1 MDNLFIFQ
9 PGCYEAEGVLE
20 LSSLDYS
27 LPFMMKWHV
36 FHPDTLRGEIECCQ
50 EIRIK
55 GFSEI
60 LYNQYTFSQIKE
72 SPFDIAFE
80 NVNLGRIEGKGV
92 VELNF
97 IGWEFR
103 NLAIDY
109 EGYEYYDRK
118 GDHEY
123 ELRAA
128 YTASDGLRTEI
139 RGNMSRKPVEN
150 LI

>member
-1 MDNLFIFQ
+1 MNVVRKL
-9 PGCYEAEGVLE
+9 GL
-20 LSSLDYS
+20 
-27 LPFMMKWHV
+27 
-36 FHPDTLRGEIECCQ
+36 
-50 EIRIK
+50 K
-55 GFSEI
+55 GFQKFFIISI
-60 LYNQYTFSQIKE
+60 PFLKIKE
-72 SPFDIAFE
+72 SSFNVIFE
-80 NVNLGRIEGKGV
+80 NINLDTIKGKGV
-92 VELNF
+92 ADSQF

-109 EGYEYYDRK
+109 EGYEYYHRK

>member
-1 MDNLFIFQ
+1 MQCLFVFQ
-9 PGCYEAEGVLE
+9 PGCYEAEGVIE
-20 LSSLDYS
+20 LSLLNDL
-27 LPFMMKWHV
+27 LPFVMKWHV
-36 FHPDTLRGEIECCQ
+36 FHPDPLRGEIECCQ

-60 LYNQYTFSQIKE
+60 LYNQYTFSEIKE
-72 SPFDIAFE
+72 SSFNVIFE
-80 NVNLGRIEGKGV
+80 NINLDTIKGKGV
-92 VELNF
+92 ADSQF

-109 EGYEYYDRK
+109 EGYEYYHRK